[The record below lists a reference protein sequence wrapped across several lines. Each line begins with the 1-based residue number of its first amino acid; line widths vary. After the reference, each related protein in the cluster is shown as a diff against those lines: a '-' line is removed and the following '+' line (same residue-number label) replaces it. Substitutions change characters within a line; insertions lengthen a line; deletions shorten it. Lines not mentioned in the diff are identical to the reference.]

1 MNSNSK
7 RNQSFSNLSSG
18 NNIRTESNVSKK
30 KGEDEE
36 INFPPISSNKE
47 KNITQVKYIDDVSTN
62 RTAILLGKK
71 TKIFEIKKDKKKT
84 I

>member
-7 RNQSFSNLSSG
+7 RNQSLVNLSSE
-18 NNIRTESNVSKK
+18 NNNRTESNTSKK

-47 KNITQVKYIDDVSTN
+47 KNIKQIKFFDDVSTN

-71 TKIFEIKKDKKKT
+71 TKTPEI
-84 I
+84 